1 MFLLNYLDM
10 FLTRWFFSGDIWF
23 SLVSLISRFELTKWW
38 RGFFFLP
45 SRRSNWFAKYLKGS
59 RGAILKFSV
68 WRFFELQQVMK
79 KSSCVCWTKFTAAVF
94 DLGVMSSSY
103 SDSWIERV
111 LIQMLVLP
119 VGIFWSFV
127 MTWPSLYVGWIFAS
141 WIVVSLASAGF
152 ACSVQCRI
160 R

>member
-1 MFLLNYLDM
+1 MILLNCLDM
-10 FLTRWFFSGDIWF
+10 LMTVILLWRYFVLFGQFNFKVWTYKVKGLFSY
-23 SLVSLISRFELTKWW
+23 
-38 RGFFFLP
+38 P
-45 SRRSNWFAKYLKGS
+45 SRRSNKL
-59 RGAILKFSV
+59 V
-68 WRFFELQQVMK
+68 WEVVRLRFFQMQQAMK
-79 KSSCVCWTKFTAAVF
+79 KSLSCWTKFTAAVF